1 LNKELRKALS
11 RGLVYNE
18 VNGALLSEL
27 SIRNFAI
34 IEALNIS
41 FQKGLTVL
49 SGETGAGKSIIIDAI
64 SLLVGGRGSAE
75 FVRYGTEKAEI
86 EGLFYVEDDKHPCIE
101 KAEELD
107 IEIEDGMIILKRD
120 IAANGKSVCRVNG
133 KLVTLSILKEIG
145 KTLVDIHGQHETQDL
160 MNEERHLFMLDHF
173 DGERIVKQLD
183 IYQNVYADYEKLK
196 KQLKSLSENEQQM
209 AHRLDLI
216 QFQHEEIRKADLKMD
231 EENELTEERLQIS
244 NFEKIYKAL
253 GDAYRSLSAD
263 GQGLDNV
270 RSAMGQMESI
280 THLDEVYQENHDSI
294 ANSYY
299 LLEEVAYQLREN
311 LDMMEYDPNRLD
323 EIETRLNEIRML
335 KRKYGNNVEEILA
348 YADKIEQ
355 EIFTIENKDVHIEAT
370 KKQLKELESVILKEA
385 TLLSNMRH
393 ELAEHLTNAIHQ
405 ELKELYMEKTKFEVR
420 IMKREG
426 NAEEP
431 LVEGAPV
438 RLTADG
444 YDHVEFYIS
453 TNPGE
458 PLKPLS
464 KVASGGELSRIIL
477 ALKSIFSKH
486 QGIASVI
493 FDEVDTGVS
502 GRVAQAIAEKIY
514 RVSVNSQ
521 VLCITHLPQVASMAD
536 SHLFIRKQ
544 VANDRTITSVTVLTM
559 EDKVTEIARMI
570 SGVEITDLTTEHAKE
585 LLTQAHHFKQT
596 AEAIQ

>member
-1 LNKELRKALS
+1 M
-11 RGLVYNE
+11 
-18 VNGALLSEL
+18 LSEL

-34 IEALNIS
+34 IESLNIS

-75 FVRYGTEKAEI
+75 FVRYGTDKAEI
-86 EGLFYVEDDKHPCIE
+86 EGLFYIEDENHPCVM

-120 IAANGKSVCRVNG
+120 ISVNGKSVCRVNG
-133 KLVTLSILKEIG
+133 KLVTLSVLKEIG

-160 MNEERHLFMLDHF
+160 MNEDRHLFMLDHF
-173 DGERIVKQLD
+173 DGDHILVQLEK
-183 IYQNVYADYEKLK
+183 YQNVYREYEQLK
-196 KQLKSLSENEQQM
+196 KQLLSLTENEQQM

-216 QFQHEEIRKADLKMD
+216 QFQHEEIRNADLKID
-231 EENELTEERLQIS
+231 EEQNLLEERLKIS

-253 GDAYRSLSAD
+253 GDSYRSLTEDRS
-263 GQGLDNV
+263 GLDHV
-270 RSAMGQMESI
+270 RNAMNQMESI
-280 THLDEVYQENHDSI
+280 TDLDVAYQENYDAI

-299 LLEEVAYQLREN
+299 LLEEAAYQLREK

-335 KRKYGNNVEEILA
+335 KRKYGNTVEEILA

-355 EIFTIENKDVHIEAT
+355 EIFTIENKDVHIET
-370 KKQLKELESVILKEA
+370 TRKKLKEVEQLILKEA
-385 TLLSNMRH
+385 KLLSDMRH
-393 ELAEHLTNAIHQ
+393 NLANRLTTAIHQ
-405 ELKELYMEKTKFEVR
+405 ELKELYMEKTKFEVM
-420 IMKREG
+420 IKKKEG
-426 NAEEP
+426 TIDDP

-438 RLTADG
+438 KMTQDG
-444 YDHVEFYIS
+444 YDYVEFYIS

-486 QGIASVI
+486 QGVASVI

-544 VANDRTITSVTVLTM
+544 IVNERTVTSVTVLSQD
-559 EDKVTEIARMI
+559 EKVTEIARMI
-570 SGVEITDLTTEHAKE
+570 SGVEITDLTTEHARE
-585 LLTQAHHFKQT
+585 LLSQAHRFKQA